1 MPTSP
6 PHAPIRA
13 VLFDLDDTL
22 WPILPV
28 IRRAEAVLH
37 DWLTVNAP
45 AVARR
50 FTIDELRQRR
60 LALAATH
67 PRFRYDL
74 QALRRAGLAEAYGDA
89 GEHPA
94 TLDAAMAV
102 FDAERNRVALYDDV
116 RPALQ
121 RIGRRF
127 AIGAVTNGP
136 ADLAAIGIA
145 PHFGAVVAAHAHG
158 CGKPDASI
166 FLACCDALGVSP
178 AETVHVGDDP
188 LLDVRGAQ
196 EAGLRA
202 VWIDRFDRVL
212 PPGVAPDGVCA
223 TLDDLDAWL
232 DTRDARGAMA

>member
-1 MPTSP
+1 MQPTTP
-6 PHAPIRA
+6 NAPIKA

-28 IRRAEAVLH
+28 IQRAETVLH
-37 DWLTVNAP
+37 AWLAAHAP
-45 AVARR
+45 GVAQR
-50 FTIDELRQRR
+50 FTIAELRQRR

-74 QALRRAGLAEAYGDA
+74 QALRRAGLAEAYDA
-89 GEHPA
+89 TGEAPA

-116 RPALQ
+116 RPALE

-145 PHFGAVVAAHAHG
+145 PHFGAVVAAHAFG
-158 CGKPDASI
+158 CGKPDPSI
-166 FLACCDALGVSP
+166 FLACCEALGVSP

-223 TLDDLDAWL
+223 TLDDLDDWL
-232 DTRDARGAMA
+232 DTR